1 MSKSNVMQN
10 TSKRWVLWLTVVAP
24 IVALVWLMNAAGSGQ
39 VSHPPVDAKLHQV
52 DVIRAKVQDH
62 YLQQREVVGRVETN
76 QIASLGFELA
86 GSVKTILVDEGNVVA
101 QGQVLATLDT
111 QRLDA
116 TMQELNASLQRAQA
130 DARLAQLSQQRV
142 ADLVNRKLEPAQ
154 RLDEV
159 RQGSIAANALVSEII
174 ARQHSLQVQL
184 DKSQLLAPFEG
195 TIMSRPVDFGT
206 VVAAG
211 QPVFVVQKT
220 ASLDVRFALSA
231 DDAFSLHPGE
241 HYQLNHAQD
250 RVDAV
255 LKSIVPQR
263 RMDTRT
269 IDAIFKLSDS
279 NNTLLQGDLLSL
291 TFSRNLKAGGVWIP
305 IQALTNGIRG
315 LWTLYVVEDDQQG
328 QHISSKAVQVLY
340 SDSKQ
345 AFIDGAIEEGDLL
358 VVNGAQRLVPQQLVK
373 ANVISDSIVARL

>member
-1 MSKSNVMQN
+1 MSKVNVRQN
-10 TSKRWVLWLTVVAP
+10 SSKRWVLWLTVVTP
-24 IVALVWLMNAAGSGQ
+24 IIALVCLMSAAGSGQ
-39 VSHPPVDAKLHQV
+39 ISHPPVDAKLHQV
-52 DVIRAKVQDH
+52 DVIRAQLQDH
-62 YLQQREVVGRVETN
+62 YLQQHEVVGRVETN

-101 QGQVLATLDT
+101 QGQILATLDT

-142 ADLVNRKLEPAQ
+142 ADLVSRKLEPAQ

-159 RQGSIAANALVSEII
+159 RQGSIAANALVTEII

-184 DKSQLLAPFEG
+184 DKSQLLAPFAG
-195 TIMSRPVDFGT
+195 TVMSRPVDFGT

-211 QPVFVVQKT
+211 QPVFVLQQT
-220 ASLDVRFALSA
+220 ASLDVRFALST
-231 DDAFSLHPGE
+231 DDAFSLNLGE
-241 HYQLNHAQD
+241 HYQLSHDQHKIN
-250 RVDAV
+250 AV
-255 LKSIVPQR
+255 LKAIVPQR

-269 IDAIFKLSDS
+269 IDALFSLTDNSK
-279 NNTLLQGDLLSL
+279 NLLQGDLLSL
-291 TFSRNLKAGGVWIP
+291 SFDRTIQARGMWIP
-305 IQALTNGIRG
+305 RQALTNGIRG

-340 SDSKQ
+340 SDSEH
-345 AFIDGAIEEGDLL
+345 AFIDGAIAEGDLL

-373 ANVISDSIVARL
+373 ANVIGDAILARL